1 MSAIDRLLDGV
12 AIPRVARVRQTF
24 ERPRL
29 EDPVAELAA
38 QLRDKGTLAGV
49 KRGQQIAIT
58 AGSRGITAL
67 PAMLRV
73 LVKAVREAGGE
84 PFLVPAMGSHG
95 GATAEGQRNMLAGM
109 GITEETVGAPIRAT
123 METAEVGRTAS
134 GSPVY
139 LDRCAYEADGII
151 VVNRIKPHVSFR
163 GPYESGLAKMIV
175 IGLGK
180 QKGADVCHNLGA
192 GMMAENIR
200 AMAAVTLAKANIIA
214 GVAIVENAYHET
226 SSLAVLAG
234 SEIMAGEPALLKE
247 AWRLCPRLYFDSLDV
262 LVIDEIGKDISGT
275 GFDTNVVGRYHTP
288 NISGGPRISRV
299 AVLDLTTRTKGN
311 ANGLGLADYTTRRV
325 FDKLDFE
332 NTYPN
337 SLTTTAPASV
347 KIPMVLKNDRQA
359 IQAAVKTCNIADK
372 AAVRLVRIKNTVA
385 LDEIE
390 VSANLL
396 GEVAANRYMEAAGE
410 PYGLPFDAN
419 GNLL

>member
-1 MSAIDRLLDGV
+1 MSAIDRLLDGI
-12 AIPRVARVRQTF
+12 ALPRVARVRQTF
-24 ERPRL
+24 ERPIL
-29 EDPVAELAA
+29 ADPVAELAA
-38 QLRDKGTLAGV
+38 QLTAKGTLAGV
-49 KRGQQIAIT
+49 KPGQRIAIT

-67 PAMLRV
+67 PELLRT
-73 LVKAVREAGGE
+73 LAAAVREAGGE

-95 GATAEGQRNMLAGM
+95 GATAEGQTNMLAGM
-109 GITEETVGAPIRAT
+109 GITEDAVGAPIRAT
-123 METAEVGRTAS
+123 METVEVGRTAD

-139 LDRCAYEADGII
+139 LDRYAHEADGII
-151 VVNRIKPHVSFR
+151 AVNRIKPHVSFR
-163 GPYESGLAKMIV
+163 GRYESGLAKMIV

-180 QKGADVCHNLGA
+180 QQGADVCHELGA
-192 GMMAENIR
+192 GRMAENIP

-214 GVAIVENAYHET
+214 GVAIIENAYHET
-226 SSLAVLAG
+226 SRLAVLAG
-234 SEIMAGEPALLKE
+234 REIMAAEPALLEE

-288 NISGGPRISRV
+288 NISGGPRIARV
-299 AVLDLTTRTKGN
+299 AVLDLTARTKGN

-359 IQAAVKTCNIADK
+359 IQAAVKTCNVADK
-372 AAVRLVRIKNTVA
+372 GAVRLVRIRNTVA

-390 VSANLL
+390 VAESLL
-396 GEVAANRYMEAAGE
+396 DEAAAHGFMSVTGE
-410 PYGLPFDAN
+410 PYALPFDDN